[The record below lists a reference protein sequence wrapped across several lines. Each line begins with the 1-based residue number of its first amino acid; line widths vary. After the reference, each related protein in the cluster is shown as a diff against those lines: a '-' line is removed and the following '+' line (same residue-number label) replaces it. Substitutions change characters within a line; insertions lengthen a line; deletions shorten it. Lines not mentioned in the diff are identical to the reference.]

1 MIVYLI
7 GGIFMGIMLRPYVD
21 ELIKNHVNKK

>member
-21 ELIKNHVNKK
+21 ELIKNHVNKN